1 MHGTYLMDG
10 KKASEFFSI
19 DTVVVGDVDDMV
31 GYSKTE
37 WLHFRDAFVD
47 GKVNFKQLYIFLGIF
62 LDGKMKL

>member
-31 GYSKTE
+31 GYS
-37 WLHFRDAFVD
+37 RQS
-47 GKVNFKQLYIFLGIF
+47 GYISEMSLWMGRLILNNYISSWEFS
-62 LDGKMKL
+62 